1 MYVTFYGAVREV
13 TGSMHLLGTA
23 TDRVLLDCGMFQGHR
38 KESDT
43 KNRTLPVDPGI
54 VANVILSHA
63 HIDHSGRIPFLAR
76 DRFHGR
82 VICTRATADAAALL
96 LLDSAHIQESDAA
109 YLNYKRVR
117 NFLYEVRQS
126 RRTNK
131 VSEAEKKRIKKLL
144 KDGQH
149 HLKISQI
156 NELAAAHNLAVV
168 EPLYTVEDV
177 NRTLEIFEGYP
188 YETSV
193 AVGRGMECTFYDA
206 GHILGS
212 AVSIVRAKENDRTYT
227 IGYTGD
233 LGRFGK
239 PILKDPSLRFAE
251 QDRDLDLLI
260 MESTYGLR
268 QHGPVADLKDHLK
281 QVLLANEQR
290 GGTLVIP
297 SFAYGRTQ
305 ELIYILNE
313 LYRAGEVPR
322 LPVYVDSPL
331 ATKLTRVFGEH
342 PEVYDRETVETFL
355 EKGQSPFSFPQMTF
369 VSSVEESMAAM
380 RDPNPHIVLAASGM
394 CEAGRI
400 LHHLRY
406 KMHNPR
412 NTILIVGYMAA
423 NTLGRRILEQGTA
436 YERSGRQ
443 GEPPLMRLL
452 GKVYPLKAHVV
463 SLEGFS
469 AHADAEELLRFLKE
483 SNLRLQKIALV
494 HGEEEQS
501 LGLERR
507 LKQIGYDACVPS
519 PGETMVL
526 QPS

>member
-23 TDRVLLDCGMFQGHR
+23 TDRVLLDCGMFQGR
-38 KESDT
+38 RQESDA
-43 KNRTLPVDPGI
+43 KNRILPVDPGI
-54 VANVILSHA
+54 VANLILSHA
-63 HIDHSGRIPFLAR
+63 HIDHSGRIPFLVKGG
-76 DRFHGR
+76 FHGR
-82 VICTRATADAAALL
+82 VISTRATADAAALL

-117 NFLYEVRQS
+117 NFLFEVRQS
-126 RRTNK
+126 RRTK
-131 VSEAEKKRIKKLL
+131 TVSEAEKKRIKRLL
-144 KDGQH
+144 KDGPH
-149 HLKISQI
+149 HLKVSQI
-156 NELAAAHNLAVV
+156 NELAATHNLAMV

-177 NRTLEIFEGYP
+177 NRTLPIFEGYP
-188 YETSV
+188 YETPV
-193 AVGRGMECTFYDA
+193 TVGQGIECTFYEA

-212 AVSIVRAKENDRTYT
+212 AVSIVRARENGRTYT
-227 IGYTGD
+227 VGYTGD
-233 LGRFGK
+233 LGRFDK
-239 PILKDPSLRFAE
+239 PILKDPALRFAE
-251 QDRDLDLLI
+251 QDRELDLLI
-260 MESTYGLR
+260 MESTYGQR
-268 QHGPVADLKDHLK
+268 HHGPVADLKDSLK
-281 QVLLANEQR
+281 QVLLANEER
-290 GGTLVIP
+290 GGALVIP

-313 LYRAGEVPR
+313 LYRSGEVRR

-342 PEVYDRETVETFL
+342 PEVYDRATVETFL

-380 RDPNPHIVLAASGM
+380 RDTNPHIVLAASGM

-436 YERSGRQ
+436 YEQSGRR
-443 GEPPLMRLL
+443 GDPPLMRLL
-452 GKVYPLKAHVV
+452 GKAYPLKAHVV
-463 SLEGFS
+463 ALEGFS
-469 AHADAEELLRFLKE
+469 AHADAEELVRFVKE
-483 SNLRLQKIALV
+483 SNLHLKKIALV

-507 LKQIGYDACVPS
+507 LREMGFDARVPS